1 MTHLFPMDLDGHV
14 HPYGRDVDGWGRPM
28 VDAACAADDDDDL
41 ATYQRVPDG
50 EISSPPPPTD
60 YMFEPDMEATDL
72 GAVAAAI
79 NPAGVKVG
87 KGDFELLSLLGK
99 GGFAKVFQVRKT
111 SGPDEGTLYAM
122 KVLKKATLVQNQ
134 KDTAHVKS
142 ERHILEAVRNPFI
155 CSLHYAFQTE
165 GKLYLVL
172 EYLSGGE
179 LFACLEKEGIFPE
192 RTAAFYLAEITLALE
207 HLHRNGIIYRDLKP
221 ENIILDSAGHIKL
234 TDFGLSKEA
243 IEGDIK
249 THTFCG
255 TIEYMAPEILT
266 RQGHNQAVD
275 WWSLGTLM
283 FDMLT
288 GSPPFIAEN
297 RKKTIDKILKSRIT
311 LPAYLGSDAR
321 DLLRHLLKRN
331 PESRIGA
338 GPNGIDDLKAH
349 PFFVANVNWVQVAS
363 RESKPPFVPNLTHAE
378 DVSNFDTQFTSMPA
392 VDTPC
397 EHSLATFLQEG
408 VANPFAGFTYIAPSV
423 LHEGDAQQLLGAD
436 DHLHHSNSQRY
447 VLMSDDPPFLK
458 VGTEVSAKFKGAFCE
473 ARVKKVFKTIKFK
486 VLLKEHPGGTHT
498 MDESHLRGDA
508 VYELN
513 QLVEVQHGG
522 KVVRGQILNI
532 KDYSTYDVVFDDGDE
547 KRLKRTQMV
556 LKGAKH
562 YNEEHSLDALPLYNP
577 EQFSS
582 PVVAKIIKKN
592 KLENRREREARSVA
606 NTPRKEH
613 PRHDHSGNYS
623 DDEKPS
629 SSRGSRM
636 ATRGKTPAKTEK
648 KAEEEDRRKWLLKKK
663 LLARKAKEAVKEAEK
678 TSNVGVSSEDEDGSE
693 SGSDSDRETSEEE
706 EEKWYPGDVV
716 LVFSDAK
723 KTGASVPAVVVNQK
737 IYKNMPA
744 AKNRPLLPSELPV
757 RGFLNEGRYFTASTS
772 SLKLYTGGPLTIEK
786 ESMRSAFAKAKDF
799 HDSNGKTL
807 PASWD
812 LNKHILADGAM
823 RKAEKPEKPE
833 KPKPE
838 KQEKAEKAEK
848 PEKPEKSEKTEKS
861 EKKPEKKEEKQ
872 DQSDSTSSSE
882 SDEEESSDDETDKE
896 FGEARDAF
904 VAHFYKFQEE
914 NATPINKQPVL
925 GGKPLDIY
933 RFYRVVRRLGGYKQ
947 VCTKN
952 KWKKVLIHMKLEG
965 CPGATAVT
973 VKNAYNRYLLSF
985 SQQYTRLGWSL
996 NELTMPEGKRAGR
1009 AVQRINPSEKD
1020 EEESR
1025 NKTIAA
1031 IGDKLPAER
1040 IQLFQE
1046 WSSSPEGMELFR
1058 QCPVD
1063 EKKSFLQT
1071 IGPYRPRRFSIT
1083 QVEQISESLQLKNMQ
1098 QREEPTSGD
1107 QPALLAAGPP
1117 TQGVIGF

>member
-436 DHLHHSNSQRY
+436 DHLHHSNSQR
-447 VLMSDDPPFLK
+447 
-458 VGTEVSAKFKGAFCE
+458 
-473 ARVKKVFKTIKFK
+473 
-486 VLLKEHPGGTHT
+486 
-498 MDESHLRGDA
+498 
-508 VYELN
+508 
-513 QLVEVQHGG
+513 
-522 KVVRGQILNI
+522 
-532 KDYSTYDVVFDDGDE
+532 
-547 KRLKRTQMV
+547 
-556 LKGAKH
+556 
-562 YNEEHSLDALPLYNP
+562 
-577 EQFSS
+577 
-582 PVVAKIIKKN
+582 
-592 KLENRREREARSVA
+592 
-606 NTPRKEH
+606 
-613 PRHDHSGNYS
+613 
-623 DDEKPS
+623 
-629 SSRGSRM
+629 
-636 ATRGKTPAKTEK
+636 
-648 KAEEEDRRKWLLKKK
+648 
-663 LLARKAKEAVKEAEK
+663 
-678 TSNVGVSSEDEDGSE
+678 
-693 SGSDSDRETSEEE
+693 
-706 EEKWYPGDVV
+706 
-716 LVFSDAK
+716 
-723 KTGASVPAVVVNQK
+723 
-737 IYKNMPA
+737 
-744 AKNRPLLPSELPV
+744 
-757 RGFLNEGRYFTASTS
+757 FTASTS

-914 NATPINKQPVL
+914 NATPAPAASATRATPPPKKAPSPAKAKRPPSPHEIQQVETLTSKSLKSKQQQPPQHEQQQPIPAANTAGNSSSSKKKEKKIDVWECAETQIPPVL
-925 GGKPLDIY
+925 
-933 RFYRVVRRLGGYKQ
+933 RS
-947 VCTKN
+947 
-952 KWKKVLIHMKLEG
+952 E
-965 CPGATAVT
+965 
-973 VKNAYNRYLLSF
+973 YLFEFLS
-985 SQQYTRLGWSL
+985 
-996 NELTMPEGKRAGR
+996 A
-1009 AVQRINPSEKD
+1009 
-1020 EEESR
+1020 
-1025 NKTIAA
+1025 
-1031 IGDKLPAER
+1031 
-1040 IQLFQE
+1040 
-1046 WSSSPEGMELFR
+1046 
-1058 QCPVD
+1058 
-1063 EKKSFLQT
+1063 
-1071 IGPYRPRRFSIT
+1071 
-1083 QVEQISESLQLKNMQ
+1083 
-1098 QREEPTSGD
+1098 
-1107 QPALLAAGPP
+1107 
-1117 TQGVIGF
+1117 